1 VAADAR
7 EQSQGIGQVGQA
19 VTKLDRV
26 TQENASLVER
36 TASAAAE
43 MRELAR
49 QLSDEVA
56 RYRMPPDLA

>member
-1 VAADAR
+1 
-7 EQSQGIGQVGQA
+7 

-36 TASAAAE
+36 TVSAAAE